1 MSNEYKDWLRDE
13 SQFPGSLHNHT
24 CYSNLKFRD
33 SINRISNLID
43 YAIELGHEVIAI
55 TEHDTVS
62 NALKVEK
69 YYKSIKEKYPYFKVI
84 LGNEIYLCRNG
95 LNQTTYK
102 SGDKYY
108 HFILLAKDAIGHQ
121 QIRELSTRAWQRSYF
136 ARNQRRIPTYY
147 SDLEEIIGANPG
159 HVIGST
165 ACLGG
170 CLATQLIRYGE
181 IQDDEFYQQIINWC
195 LYLNSLFGQD
205 NFYFELQPAASAEQN
220 YVNAQLIKLSEQ
232 LNIPYIITTDSHYL
246 KKEDASI
253 HEAYLNSQDADREVK
268 SFYATTYM
276 MNTEELEG
284 YTLNDSITKEHIN
297 KAYTSIRNIAN
308 MCEDYS
314 LKKELVIPRLQWVI
328 PDLKTIDSYW
338 FERIPNLEKFYNSD
352 YIGDNILARAIVQKI
367 MEKPEELAN
376 QKTYDAIT
384 DNLDKTW
391 ESSLV
396 NKTHWSA
403 YFLNLQK
410 IIEEC
415 WNAGSLVGPG
425 RGSGVGFILLY
436 LLDIIQINPLLETT
450 ETFSF
455 RFLNPSRVSVLDID
469 TDIEGGRRGQVL
481 QHLRNVYGEDRI
493 SNVGTFKTEKS
504 KAAIQTA
511 ARGLGIDV
519 DTARYLS
526 SLVPEERGQAY
537 SLSQCFYGD
546 KENDIKPTLMFVK
559 EMTENYPELWR
570 VAQEIEG
577 LVCGVGI
584 HAGGIIFVD
593 EPFTNSTALMR
604 APDGTIITQFDLHD
618 DEDVSLIKID
628 LLSVE
633 ALDKIHTCIDL
644 LVEHGEVEEES
655 TLKETYEKVVG
666 IYNLERND
674 PEMWKMVWEHKIQS
688 LFQMEKQSGIQG
700 IALTKPSSVDELAV
714 LNSVIR
720 LMAQEKGA
728 ETPLENYARFRN
740 NPKAWDEEMLK
751 YGLTADERKFLHEQ
765 LDSSN
770 GLCITQEQFMKLVQ
784 LPEVGGFDLQFADA
798 LRKAIAKKNPKAY
811 NELTEQFFNNAKEK
825 NLSPKL
831 CDYIWN
837 RQIALSRGY
846 GFNASHTL
854 AYSLVGL
861 QEMNLAFRFP
871 IIYWNC
877 ACLITDSG
885 GAEYDE
891 EGSKTTNYGKIAT
904 AIGKM
909 RSSGIN
915 VSLPDINNSAYTF
928 YPDVENNRIIYG
940 LRGMTNVG
948 DELVNNIIS
957 NRPYA
962 SIKDFYY
969 KVKPNKQAMVSLIK
983 AGVFDSLMDRK
994 KAMVWFIWTTCD
1006 KKKKLT
1012 LQNMSTFIKYDL
1024 LPTNTSEQ
1032 IMARRVYEF
1041 NRYLKSC
1048 CLVRKTDTAYT
1059 LDERA
1064 INFLT
1069 ELELENM
1076 IDNFTLNIKSWKKVY
1091 DNWMDVLRS
1100 WVSNNHD
1107 KLLEDINLTIFKEDW
1122 DKYAEGNLS
1131 SWEMFSLGFYYH
1143 EHELMN
1149 INTRR
1154 YGISDFNSLPEEPVI
1169 DRWFEKGGKR
1179 VNMYKLEKIC
1189 GTCISK
1195 DKSKG
1200 TVSLLTT
1207 TGVVNVKFRKEYFT
1221 LYDKQISRV
1230 EPDGTKKVVEKSF
1243 FNKGNMILVMGIRSG
1258 DDFIVKKY
1266 ASSPGEQLYH
1276 IDKINSDGTIVLR
1289 HERATGE
1296 EEDEN

>member
-1 MSNEYKDWLRDE
+1 MSNDWIREE
-13 SQFPGSLHNHT
+13 SQYPGSLHNHT

-33 SINRISNLID
+33 SINRISTLID
-43 YAIELGHEVIAI
+43 YAIELGHEVVAI
-55 TEHDTVS
+55 TEHDSIS
-62 NALKVEK
+62 NAIKVEK
-69 YYKSIKEKYPYFKVI
+69 YYDSIKEKYPYFKVI
-84 LGNEIYLCRNG
+84 RGNEIYLCRNG
-95 LNQTTYK
+95 LNSENFIPGT
-102 SGDKYY
+102 DKYY

-121 QIRELSTRAWQRSYF
+121 QIRELSTRAWTRSYF

-159 HVIGST
+159 HVIGAT

-170 CLATQLIRYGE
+170 CLATQLLRYGE
-181 IQDDEFYQQIINWC
+181 TYDEDLYAQIINWSN
-195 LYLNSLFGQD
+195 YLNSIFGQD
-205 NFYFELQPAASAEQN
+205 HFYFELQPSGSPEQN
-220 YVNAQLIKLSEQ
+220 YVNTEIIKLSEKTG
-232 LNIPYIITTDSHYL
+232 IPYIITTDSHYL
-246 KKEDASI
+246 KKEDAGI

-276 MNTEELEG
+276 MGTKELES
-284 YTLNDSITKEHIN
+284 YTLNSVITKERIV
-297 KAYTSIRNIAN
+297 KAYNNIRKISE
-308 MCEDYS
+308 MCENYS

-328 PDLKTIDSYW
+328 PELKTIDSYW
-338 FERIPNLEKFYNSD
+338 FERIPYLEKFYSSD
-352 YIGDNILARAIVQKI
+352 YEGDNILARSLIEKI
-367 MEKPEELAN
+367 ITEPEEFDN
-376 QKTYDAIT
+376 EKTYQAI
-384 DNLDKTW
+384 DDCLEKTW
-391 ESSLV
+391 TSSLV

-403 YFLNLQK
+403 YFLNLQM

-415 WNAGSLVGPG
+415 WRAGTLVGPG
-425 RGSGVGFILLY
+425 RGSGVGFILLDM
-436 LLDIIQINPLLETT
+436 LGITQINPLRETT

-455 RFLNPSRVSVLDID
+455 RFLNPDRVSVLDVD
-469 TDIEGGRRGQVL
+469 VDIEGGRRGQVL
-481 QHLRNVYGEDRI
+481 QHLRKAYGEDRI

-537 SLSQCFYGD
+537 SLKQCFYGD
-546 KENDIKPTLMFVK
+546 PDNDIKPTAMFVR

-604 APDGTIITQFDLHD
+604 APDNTLITQFDLHD

-633 ALDKIHTCIDL
+633 ALDKIHTCLDL
-644 LVEHGEVEEES
+644 LVEHGEITAEP

-666 IYNLERND
+666 IYNLERNAPD
-674 PEMWKMVWEHKIQS
+674 MWKLVWEHKIQA

-700 IALTKPSSVDELAV
+700 IALTHPTNVDELAV

-720 LMAQEKGA
+720 LMAQEKGG
-728 ETPLENYARFRN
+728 ETPLENYARFRK

-751 YGLTADERKFLHEQ
+751 CGLTAEERKFMHEQ

-811 NELTEQFFNNAKEK
+811 DELTVQFFNNAKEK

-861 QEMNLAFRFP
+861 QEMNLAYRFP

-891 EGSKTTNYGKIAT
+891 EDTKTTNYGKIAT

-909 RSSGIN
+909 RSAGIN
-915 VSLPDINNSAYTF
+915 ITLPNINDSAYTF
-928 YPDVENNRIIYG
+928 YPDAKNNRILYG

-948 DELVNNIIS
+948 DDLVNTIIQ

-962 SIKDFYY
+962 SIKDFYNR
-969 KVKPNKQAMVSLIK
+969 VKPNKQAMVSLIR
-983 AGVFDSLMDRK
+983 AGVFDDFMDRNI
-994 KAMVWFIWTTCD
+994 AMGWYIWETCD

-1012 LQNMSTFIKYDL
+1012 LQNIPTFIKYNM
-1024 LPTNTSEQ
+1024 LPEDTEER

-1041 NRYLKSC
+1041 NRYLKAC
-1048 CLVRKTDTAYT
+1048 CLAKKTDSYYT

-1069 ELELENM
+1069 EIECDYLINEYM
-1076 IDNFTLNIKSWKKVY
+1076 VDIKSWKKIY
-1091 DNWMDVLRS
+1091 DSWMDILRS
-1100 WVSNNHD
+1100 WLSVVHD
-1107 KLLEDINLTIFKEDW
+1107 EILEKLNFTIFKEDW
-1122 DKYAEGNLS
+1122 EKYAEGNYS
-1131 SWEMFSLGFYYH
+1131 SWEMSALGFYYH
-1143 EHELMN
+1143 EHELQHV
-1149 INTRR
+1149 NTDR
-1154 YGISDFNSLPEEPVI
+1154 YGISDFASLPEEPVI
-1169 DRWFEKGGKR
+1169 EKWFDKGGKR
-1179 VNMYKLEKIC
+1179 INMYKLNKIC

-1195 DKSKG
+1195 DKAKG
-1200 TVSLLTT
+1200 TVTLLTT

-1221 LYDKQISRV
+1221 MYDKQISRV

-1243 FNKGNMILVMGIRSG
+1243 FNKGNMIVVMGIRSG

-1266 ASSPGEQLYH
+1266 ASSSGEQLYH
-1276 IDKINSDGTIVLR
+1276 IDKVNKDGTITLR
-1289 HERATGE
+1289 HERASGD
-1296 EEDEN
+1296 EEDE

>member
-1 MSNEYKDWLRDE
+1 M
-13 SQFPGSLHNHT
+13 
-24 CYSNLKFRD
+24 
-33 SINRISNLID
+33 
-43 YAIELGHEVIAI
+43 
-55 TEHDTVS
+55 
-62 NALKVEK
+62 
-69 YYKSIKEKYPYFKVI
+69 
-84 LGNEIYLCRNG
+84 
-95 LNQTTYK
+95 
-102 SGDKYY
+102 
-108 HFILLAKDAIGHQ
+108 
-121 QIRELSTRAWQRSYF
+121 
-136 ARNQRRIPTYY
+136 
-147 SDLEEIIGANPG
+147 
-159 HVIGST
+159 
-165 ACLGG
+165 
-170 CLATQLIRYGE
+170 
-181 IQDDEFYQQIINWC
+181 
-195 LYLNSLFGQD
+195 
-205 NFYFELQPAASAEQN
+205 
-220 YVNAQLIKLSEQ
+220 
-232 LNIPYIITTDSHYL
+232 
-246 KKEDASI
+246 
-253 HEAYLNSQDADREVK
+253 VK
-268 SFYATTYM
+268 
-276 MNTEELEG
+276 
-284 YTLNDSITKEHIN
+284 
-297 KAYTSIRNIAN
+297 
-308 MCEDYS
+308 
-314 LKKELVIPRLQWVI
+314 
-328 PDLKTIDSYW
+328 
-338 FERIPNLEKFYNSD
+338 
-352 YIGDNILARAIVQKI
+352 
-367 MEKPEELAN
+367 
-376 QKTYDAIT
+376 
-384 DNLDKTW
+384 
-391 ESSLV
+391 
-396 NKTHWSA
+396 
-403 YFLNLQK
+403 
-410 IIEEC
+410 
-415 WNAGSLVGPG
+415 
-425 RGSGVGFILLY
+425 
-436 LLDIIQINPLLETT
+436 
-450 ETFSF
+450 
-455 RFLNPSRVSVLDID
+455 
-469 TDIEGGRRGQVL
+469 
-481 QHLRNVYGEDRI
+481 
-493 SNVGTFKTEKS
+493 
-504 KAAIQTA
+504 
-511 ARGLGIDV
+511 
-519 DTARYLS
+519 
-526 SLVPEERGQAY
+526 
-537 SLSQCFYGD
+537 
-546 KENDIKPTLMFVK
+546 
-559 EMTENYPELWR
+559 
-570 VAQEIEG
+570 
-577 LVCGVGI
+577 
-584 HAGGIIFVD
+584 
-593 EPFTNSTALMR
+593 
-604 APDGTIITQFDLHD
+604 
-618 DEDVSLIKID
+618 
-628 LLSVE
+628 
-633 ALDKIHTCIDL
+633 
-644 LVEHGEVEEES
+644 
-655 TLKETYEKVVG
+655 
-666 IYNLERND
+666 
-674 PEMWKMVWEHKIQS
+674 
-688 LFQMEKQSGIQG
+688 
-700 IALTKPSSVDELAV
+700 
-714 LNSVIR
+714 
-720 LMAQEKGA
+720 
-728 ETPLENYARFRN
+728 
-740 NPKAWDEEMLK
+740 
-751 YGLTADERKFLHEQ
+751 
-765 LDSSN
+765 
-770 GLCITQEQFMKLVQ
+770 
-784 LPEVGGFDLQFADA
+784 
-798 LRKAIAKKNPKAY
+798 
-811 NELTEQFFNNAKEK
+811 
-825 NLSPKL
+825 
-831 CDYIWN
+831 
-837 RQIALSRGY
+837 
-846 GFNASHTL
+846 NASHTL

-1024 LPTNTSEQ
+1024 LPTDTSEQ
-1032 IMARRVYEF
+1032 VMARRVYEF
-1041 NRYLKSC
+1041 NRYLKAC

-1076 IDNFTLNIKSWKKVY
+1076 IDNFTLNIKSWNKVY
-1091 DNWMDVLRS
+1091 DNWMNVLRS
-1100 WVSNNHD
+1100 WVNNNHD

-1179 VNMYKLEKIC
+1179 VNMYKLAKIC

-1296 EEDEN
+1296 EEDE